1 MPMTETRHR
10 RCAWGGAGML
20 AVILALAFAPA
31 ANADASWSFDPPS
44 WDFGTVVPGTGPTP
58 PKAFTLTNTGDV
70 ELSAIF
76 VSVAGSEGAGF
87 GLAGNTC
94 GKLAPGASC
103 EISVDFEPS
112 SPGAKDGQLQVASQG
127 GLAPPAS
134 AELLGYG
141 AGPEVS
147 VAPSSHVFSALP
159 LGEVS
164 TPQSFSVTNTGSL
177 DLTISWLAMVI
188 YIHGDE
194 DQFKVSGGTCT
205 SGLVLPP
212 GHACTIEARFAPT
225 RYGSLTGDLLIA
237 SDAPNS
243 PHVVTL
249 SGFGIRP
256 AEPGLPPFLEPR
268 VSILRGPAKGTNS
281 RRAVFRLHASAAAA
295 TIVCKLDDQQW
306 FKTCESLVSY
316 RNLRPG
322 RHRFVVRA
330 FDAQGRWGPP
340 TVFRWRVLKR
350 ACAAPRARPT
360 HAASP
365 RRRACRSDRPS

>member
-1 MPMTETRHR
+1 M
-10 RCAWGGAGML
+10 
-20 AVILALAFAPA
+20 ALAFVPTAH
-31 ANADASWSFDPPS
+31 ADANWSFDPPS

-76 VSVAGSEGAGF
+76 VSVGSGDGAGF

-94 GKLAPGASC
+94 GKLGPGDSC

-112 SPGAKDGQLQVASQG
+112 SPGTKEGQLQVASQG

-134 AELLGYG
+134 VELRGYG

-147 VAPSSHVFSALP
+147 VAPSSHAFFGLP
-159 LGEVS
+159 LGGIS
-164 TPQSFSVTNTGSL
+164 APHTFSVTNTGSL
-177 DLTISWLAMVI
+177 DLTISWLAMVL

-194 DQFKVSGGTCT
+194 DQFELSGGTCA

-225 RYGSLTGDLLIA
+225 RYGSLMGDLLIA
-237 SDAPNS
+237 SDAPGS
-243 PHVVTL
+243 PYVVTL

-256 AEPGLPPFLEPR
+256 AEPGPPPFLEPR
-268 VSILRGPAKGTNS
+268 VSIIRGPAKGTNS
-281 RRAVFRLHASAAAA
+281 RRAVFWLRTSAAAA
-295 TIVCKLDDQQW
+295 AIVCKLDSQQW
-306 FKTCESLVSY
+306 FRRCESPISY

-322 RHRFVVRA
+322 RHRFLVRA

-340 TVFRWRVLKR
+340 TVFRWRVLER
-350 ACAAPRARPT
+350 ACAALRARPI
-360 HAASP
+360 HAAAS
-365 RRRACRSDRPS
+365 CHRSGSQ